1 MNKKKIIIWS
11 ILVITF
17 GLSLYFFYPDEKLPN
32 NAIADKIVVLKSKR
46 QLVLYYK
53 DVVLKTYKIS
63 LGGNPTGHKQ
73 YEGDNKTPE
82 GIYSISS
89 HGQHNM
95 YHKYLYVSYPNKN
108 DKYNAAKLGKSAGG
122 QILIHGLNKK
132 YAFIKKIHRWYDW
145 TKGCIA
151 VTNDEVDEI
160 YNAVKVGTR
169 IDIRP

>member
-63 LGGNPTGHKQ
+63 LASKAICNSEPVAMITASG
-73 YEGDNKTPE
+73 
-82 GIYSISS
+82 
-89 HGQHNM
+89 
-95 YHKYLYVSYPNKN
+95 
-108 DKYNAAKLGKSAGG
+108 
-122 QILIHGLNKK
+122 
-132 YAFIKKIHRWYDW
+132 F
-145 TKGCIA
+145 
-151 VTNDEVDEI
+151 
-160 YNAVKVGTR
+160 
-169 IDIRP
+169 